1 MIYSKKDLK
10 EYLHADLVANKFDRM
25 SMRWMNARYNF
36 LRCLRQYE
44 FAINTKNAPH
54 YEFYTSSDCIDL
66 V

>member
-10 EYLHADLVANKFDRM
+10 EYLHAGLVANKFERM

-44 FAINTKNAPH
+44 YAVNTKKCPPSP
-54 YEFYTSSDCIDL
+54 FVLPVL
-66 V
+66 VI